1 MDVVAGGNSKCGLI
15 VTESWRKQTFLEHG
29 LKQTQLVF
37 LFIAQPDTF
46 MFIQYLV
53 SFHHAK
59 NKCDL
64 TLSHA
69 SNSVPTAQLSS
80 FAVMA
85 QESC

>member
-1 MDVVAGGNSKCGLI
+1 MDVVAGGNNKCDLI
-15 VTESWRKQTFLEHG
+15 VTESWRKQTLLEPG

-80 FAVMA
+80 FAMMA